1 MPTQTQ
7 QVETI
12 LKLNV
17 DYETGIK
24 SVGAYITEIKKL
36 KDEQKDLDKAF
47 KAGAISEQQYGDA
60 MAKNKTVT
68 TQLNGEMK
76 VLTTELKKKLEY
88 DRAEAKQID
97 INIASYNEL
106 SKTYTQMKKR
116 INEMDAAER
125 ARNKAY
131 IDQSKQVYERMKALQ
146 AETGKMQLNVGNY
159 QAAITQAITG
169 NSKFASSLMGIA
181 GGANTASGALGI
193 VNKNALAASEA
204 FMTLLTNP
212 VFLAIAGIA
221 GAGMAFKWWQDYNE
235 GVAEAMRLTKQ
246 FTGATG
252 EDLNAIRSSVQA
264 VADTFGKDFKETLQA
279 VDTLSSQFKMDWQE
293 ASDLIAQGFAAGA
306 DVNGDFLANIKQY
319 GPALKDAGLSA
330 EELVA
335 VIQQTRSGVFS
346 KDGLDAITKAS
357 KSLRDMSNSTADSLR
372 GIGINADELKNKLAN
387 GSITMMQAIQQVS
400 EHLKGVGANT
410 QEAGAIIND
419 VFGKKGVSAGQEQ
432 IKAIADLEMQLDS
445 LIEKE
450 GEYGKIQQQLY
461 EVQKVLNEET
471 FALFGTEG
479 WDEMKKKSELYGKAL
494 LVYVLNNLIR
504 CYNAG
509 VDFYNF
515 MSKAWTAIS
524 SGSVAVWS
532 TAWNAART
540 FFTLVQDA
548 GKAFAGTMKGVG
560 TIVEGVFTFDWD
572 KVTNGWNNAINSL
585 TGSWRHAVITAREY
599 GASVGKA
606 FASAYNATVGAG
618 GAEYL
623 TLGGGSGSTAGGGSS
638 LPIGGGGGSSA
649 GGGGKSGKTGKSGG
663 SSSTAAA
670 DREAA
675 ALAKATERAQ
685 QMLLKNY
692 DAYTKQRVAAE
703 QKRIELMLATVKKGS
718 EEELML
724 RQQQLDQ
731 QQMQEQASIEQSVQD
746 EMERAY
752 LVQLVYEKYAKQ
764 RAELVAQ
771 YQKQQDDTMAQAVA
785 NDFTTRIQAAADNEL
800 EQERIKLEQL
810 AYLRDNARQMEG
822 ESIEAFNARRLE
834 LEQDYLDQKKALADK
849 EVQVQQVKLEAYSTI
864 AGGIAKVFEA
874 MGDSESDFAKI
885 SKVLALAEI
894 AINTGKAIAAGVA
907 QAQSVPFPGNIAAI
921 ATTVATIMA
930 NIATAIATVKSAH
943 FAKGGLITG
952 PGTGKSDSITAKVS
966 NGESIMTANAT
977 ALFSPLLSAI
987 NQMGG
992 GVPIP
997 HHGGA
1002 SSQMGEDMLAAA
1014 IAKGYAMAPAPVVSV
1029 EEITDVSNR
1038 VQVIENMAR
1047 S

>member
-17 DYETGIK
+17 DYEKGIK
-24 SVGAYITEIKKL
+24 DVGAYLAEIKKL
-36 KDEQKDLDKAF
+36 KDEQTALNKSLKD
-47 KAGAISEQQYGDA
+47 GTITENQYWDA
-60 MAKNKTVT
+60 MSKNKTVT
-68 TQLNGEMK
+68 TQLNSEMK
-76 VLTTELKKKLEY
+76 VLSTEIKKKLDA

-97 INIASYNEL
+97 INTASYNKL
-106 SKTYTQMKKR
+106 SQTYTEMKKK

-125 ARNKAY
+125 QRNKAY

-169 NSKFASSLMGIA
+169 NNKFASSLMGLA
-181 GGANTASGALGI
+181 GGATSASNALGI
-193 VNKNALAASEA
+193 VNKNALAAGEA
-204 FMTLLTNP
+204 MMTLLTNP

-221 GAGMAFKWWQDYNE
+221 GAGMAFHWWKDYND
-235 GVAEAMRLTKQ
+235 GIAEAMRLTKQ

-252 EDLNAIRSSVQA
+252 SELNDIRSSVQA
-264 VADTFGKDFKETLQA
+264 IADTFGKDFKETLQA
-279 VDTLSSQFKMDWQE
+279 VDTISAQFKMDWQE
-293 ASDLIAQGFAAGA
+293 ASDLIAKGFAAGA
-306 DVNGDFLANIKQY
+306 DINGDFLANIRQY
-319 GPALKDAGLSA
+319 APALRDAGLSA

-335 VIQQTRSGVFS
+335 VLQQTRSGIFG
-346 KDGLDAITKAS
+346 KDGLDVITKAS
-357 KSLRDMSNSTADSLR
+357 KNLRDMTKGAADALQ
-372 GIGINADELKNKLAN
+372 GIGINADELKTKLAN
-387 GSITMMQAIQQVS
+387 NSITMMQAIQEVS
-400 EHLKGVGANT
+400 NHLKGVGANT
-410 QEAGAIIND
+410 QEAGAIISD
-419 VFGKKGVSAGQEQ
+419 VFGKKGVTAGQEQ
-432 IKAIADLEMQLDS
+432 IKAFADLEMSLDS
-445 LIEKE
+445 LIDKE
-450 GEYGKIQQQLY
+450 GEYGRIQAELV
-461 EVQKVLNEET
+461 ETQKELNKYT
-471 FALFGTEG
+471 FELFGVNG
-479 WDEMKKKSELYGKAL
+479 WEEMQKASELYWKKG
-494 LVYVLNNLIR
+494 LVWILKYYVSCMNTFIDL
-504 CYNAG
+504 YNITAKG
-509 VDFYNF
+509 
-515 MSKAWTAIS
+515 WTALRA
-524 SGSVAVWS
+524 GGVAAFSTVWG
-532 TAWNAART
+532 AART

-560 TIVEGVFTFDWD
+560 TVIQGVFTLDWD
-572 KVTNGWNNAINSL
+572 KVQSGWNTAMNSL
-585 TGSWRHAVITAREY
+585 QGSWRHAVMAAGDY
-599 GASVGKA
+599 GRSVGNA
-606 FASAYNATVGAG
+606 FVSAYDATMNAG
-618 GAEYL
+618 GVAHLSAEGYEP
-623 TLGGGSGSTAGGGSS
+623 TSASPYS
-638 LPIGGGGGSSA
+638 GGGGTTP
-649 GGGGKSGKTGKSGG
+649 GGGKTGKTGKSGG

-670 DREAA
+670 DRQAA
-675 ALAKATERAQ
+675 ALAKATEKAQ

-692 DAYTKQRVAAE
+692 DEYTKQQVAAE
-703 QKRIELMLATVKKGS
+703 QRRIELMLATVKKGS
-718 EEELML
+718 EEELRL
-724 RQQQLDQ
+724 RKQQLDQ
-731 QQMQEQASIEQSVQD
+731 QQMQEQASIEKSVAD

-764 RAELVAQ
+764 RADLVAQ
-771 YQKQQDDTMAQAVA
+771 YQKQQDDAMAQAVA

-800 EQERIKLEQL
+800 EQERIKLEQIQ
-810 AYLRDNARQMEG
+810 YLRDNARQMEG
-822 ESIEAFNARRLE
+822 ESLDAWNARRLQ

-930 NIATAIATVKSAH
+930 NIATAISTVKSAH
-943 FAKGGLITG
+943 FAKGGLIQG
-952 PGTGKSDSITAKVS
+952 PGTGKSDSITAQVS
-966 NGESIMTANAT
+966 NGESVMTANAT

-997 HHGGA
+997 HHGG
-1002 SSQMGEDMLAAA
+1002 SSTQMGEDMLAAA

-1047 S
+1047 T

>member
-1 MPTQTQ
+1 MPTQGQ
-7 QVETI
+7 QAVETI
-12 LKLNV
+12 LKLTV
-17 DYETGIK
+17 DYEKGIK
-24 SVGAYITEIKKL
+24 DVGAYLAEIKKL
-36 KDEQKDLDKAF
+36 KDEQTALNKAL
-47 KAGAISEQQYGDA
+47 KNGQISEAQYGDA

-68 TQLNGEMK
+68 TQLNSEVK
-76 VLTTELKKKLEY
+76 VLANEINKKLKA
-88 DRAEAKQID
+88 DRAEKDLIVD
-97 INIASYNEL
+97 MNASYNQL
-106 SKTYTQMKKR
+106 AKTYDTMKKR

-125 ARNKAY
+125 QRNKAY
-131 IDQSKQVYERMKALQ
+131 IDQSKQVYERMKQLQ

-169 NSKFASSLMGIA
+169 NSKFASSLMGLTQ
-181 GGANTASGALGI
+181 GANTASGALGI
-193 VNKNALAASEA
+193 VSRDAMAASEA
-204 FMTLLTNP
+204 MMTLLTNP

-221 GAGMAFKWWQDYNE
+221 GVGMAFHWWKDYND
-235 GVAEAMRLTKQ
+235 GIAEAMRLTQQ

-252 EDLNAIRSSVQA
+252 ENLNNIRSSVQA

-279 VDTLSSQFKMDWQE
+279 VDTLVAQFGMDWQE
-293 ASDLIAQGFAAGA
+293 ASDLVAQGFAAGA
-306 DVNGDFLANIKQY
+306 DVNGDFLNNIKQY

-335 VIQQTRSGVFS
+335 VLQQTRSGIFG
-346 KDGLDAITKAS
+346 KDGLDIITKAS
-357 KSLRDMSNSTADSLR
+357 KNLRDMTNSTADALR
-372 GIGINADELKNKLAN
+372 GVGINADELKTKLAD

-400 EHLKGVGANT
+400 EHLKGVGTNT
-410 QEAGAIIND
+410 QEAGAIISD

-471 FALFGTEG
+471 FALFGVDG

-494 LVYVLNNLIR
+494 LAYVLANLIR

-599 GASVGKA
+599 GASVGNA
-606 FASAYNATVGAG
+606 FASAYNATIGAG
-618 GAEYL
+618 GAEHL
-623 TLGGGSGSTAGGGSS
+623 TLGGGSSSTAGGGSVS
-638 LPIGGGGGSSA
+638 PIGGGSSA

-692 DAYTKQRVAAE
+692 DAYTKAQVAAE

-718 EEELML
+718 EEELRL

-731 QQMQEQASIEQSVQD
+731 QQMQEQASIEQSVAD

-764 RAELVAQ
+764 RADLVAQ
-771 YQKQQDDTMAQAVA
+771 YQKQQADSMAQAVA
-785 NDFTTRIQAAADNEL
+785 NDFTARIQAAADNEL
-800 EQERIKLEQL
+800 EQERIKLEQVKM
-810 AYLRDNARQMEG
+810 LRDSARQLEG
-822 ESIEAFNARRLE
+822 ESIEAFNARRLQ
-834 LEQDYLDQKKALADK
+834 LEQDYIDQKQALADK
-849 EVQVQQVKLEAYSTI
+849 EVQVQQVKLEAYSSI
-864 AGGIAKVFEA
+864 AGGIGKVFEA

-921 ATTVATIMA
+921 ATTVATILA
-930 NIATAIATVKSAH
+930 NIATAISTVKSAK
-943 FAKGGLITG
+943 FAKGGLIQG
-952 PGTGKSDSITAKVS
+952 VGTGTSDSITAKVS

-992 GVPIP
+992 GVPIT
-997 HHGGA
+997 HHGGTGT
-1002 SSQMGEDMLAAA
+1002 QMGEDMLAAA
-1014 IAKGYAMAPAPVVSV
+1014 IAKGYAMAPSPVVSV
-1029 EEITDVSNR
+1029 QEITDVENR
-1038 VQVIENMAR
+1038 VQVIEDM
-1047 S
+1047 STI

>member
-17 DYETGIK
+17 DYEKGIK
-24 SVGAYITEIKKL
+24 DVGAYLAEIKKL
-36 KDEQKDLDKAF
+36 KDEQKELDKAL
-47 KAGAISEQQYGDA
+47 KAGAITEQQYGDA

-76 VLTTELKKKLEY
+76 VLTTEIKKKLEA
-88 DRAEAKQID
+88 DRAEVKQID
-97 INIASYNEL
+97 INTASYNKL
-106 SKTYTQMKKR
+106 SQTYTQMKKR

-125 ARNKAY
+125 QRNKAY
-131 IDQSKQVYERMKALQ
+131 IDQSKAVYERMKALQ

-169 NSKFASSLMGIA
+169 NSRFASSLMGMA
-181 GGANTASGALGI
+181 GGATSVSGALGI
-193 VNKNALAASEA
+193 VNANAMALGQTL
-204 FMTLLTNP
+204 MTLLANP
-212 VFLAIAGIA
+212 VFLAIAGVA
-221 GAGMAFKWWQDYNE
+221 GVGMAFHWWKDYNE
-235 GVAEAMRLTKQ
+235 GVAEAMRLTRQ

-252 EDLNAIRSSVQA
+252 EELNEIRSSVQA

-279 VDTLSSQFKMDWQE
+279 VDTLVGQFGLEWQE
-293 ASDLIAQGFAAGA
+293 ASDIIAKGFAAGA
-306 DVNGDFLANIKQY
+306 DINGDFLSQVKQF

-335 VIQQTRSGVFS
+335 VIQQTRSGVFGT
-346 KDGLDAITKAS
+346 DGLQIITKAS
-357 KSLRDMSNSTADSLR
+357 KALRDMSTSTADSLR
-372 GIGINADELKNKLAN
+372 GIGINADEMKNKLAD

-410 QEAGAIIND
+410 QEAGAIISD
-419 VFGKKGVSAGQEQ
+419 VFGRKGVAAGQEQ
-432 IKAIADLEMQLDS
+432 IKAFADLEMQLES

-479 WDEMKKKSELYGKAL
+479 WDELQKKAELYGKAIL
-494 LVYVLNNLIR
+494 AYVLANVIR
-504 CYNAG
+504 TYNKF

-515 MSKAWTAIS
+515 MAKVFTAVS
-524 SGSVAVWS
+524 SGSAAAWS
-532 TAWNAART
+532 AAWGAART
-540 FFTLVQDA
+540 FFILVGDA

-599 GASVGKA
+599 GASVGNA
-606 FASAYNATVGAG
+606 FASAYNATISAG

-623 TLGGGSGSTAGGGSS
+623 TLGGGSSSTAGGGSVS
-638 LPIGGGGGSSA
+638 PIGGGGSSA
-649 GGGGKSGKTGKSGG
+649 GGGGKSGKAGKSGG

-670 DREAA
+670 DREAE
-675 ALAKATERAQ
+675 ALRKATEKAQ

-692 DAYTKQRVAAE
+692 DDYTKQQVAAE
-703 QKRIELMLATVKKGS
+703 QRRIELKLAIVKKGS
-718 EEELML
+718 EEELRL
-724 RQQQLDQ
+724 KQQQLDQ
-731 QQMQEQASIEQSVQD
+731 QQMQEQVSIEKSVAD
-746 EMERAY
+746 ETERAY
-752 LVQLVYEKYAKQ
+752 LIQLIYEKYAKQ

-771 YQKQQDDTMAQAVA
+771 YQKQQDDAMAQAMA
-785 NDFTTRIQAAADNEL
+785 NDFTSRIQAAADNEL

-810 AYLRDNARQMEG
+810 QYLRDNARQMEG
-822 ESIEAFNARRLE
+822 ESIEAFNARRLQ
-834 LEQDYLDQKKALADK
+834 LEQDYQDQKKALADK
-849 EVQVQQVKLEAYSTI
+849 EVEVQQVKLEAYSTI

-930 NIATAIATVKSAH
+930 NIATAISTVKSAK
-943 FAKGGLITG
+943 FAKGGLIQG
-952 PGTGKSDSITAKVS
+952 IGTGTSDSITANVS
-966 NGESIMTANAT
+966 NGESVMTANAT

-1014 IAKGYAMAPAPVVSV
+1014 IAKGYAMAPSPVVSV
-1029 EEITDVSNR
+1029 REITDVENR
-1038 VQVIENMAR
+1038 VQVIEEMAR